1 MTELRRLTLAGLLGL
16 STLATAQAGTLVD
29 LSAEASR
36 PAPND
41 EIHAVVYT
49 EATGNNPA
57 ELAKRVN
64 QTLGDALKVVRG
76 QPGISAKTG
85 SQSTY
90 PLYGQ
95 NQRIENWRMR
105 AELRLESRDG
115 TVLSETL
122 GRLQQ
127 MKLAVGHVIQQVS
140 PESRRRAEDA
150 ATEDAIRAFEARAKV
165 VAGVFGKRYKIKQ
178 ISIQQNGSPPPMP
191 MMHARGAAMMAEA
204 AAPAPIEAG
213 ESLVTTTISGQ
224 IELAD

>member
-1 MTELRRLTLAGLLGL
+1 MTELHRLTLAGLLGL
-16 STLATAQAGTLVD
+16 ITLTSAQAGTLID
-29 LSAEASR
+29 LNAEASR

-41 EIHAVVYT
+41 EIHAMVYT

-64 QTLGDALKVVRG
+64 QALAEALKVARG

-105 AELRLESRDG
+105 AELRLESRDSAA
-115 TVLSETL
+115 LSEML

-127 MKLAVGHVIQQVS
+127 LKLAVGHVSQQVS
-140 PESRRRAEDA
+140 AESRRRAEDT
-150 ATEDAIRAFEARAKV
+150 ATQEAIRAFEARAKV
-165 VAGVFGKRYKIKQ
+165 IAGVFGKSYRIKQ
-178 ISIQQNGSPPPMP
+178 ISVQQNGGPPPMP
-191 MMHARGAAMMAEA
+191 MLRARGAAMMAEA
-204 AAPAPIEAG
+204 VPVPIEAG
-213 ESLVTTTISGQ
+213 ESLITTSISGQ

>member
-1 MTELRRLTLAGLLGL
+1 MPKFRRLTLAGLFGL
-16 STLATAQAGTLVD
+16 STLGTTQAGTLVD

-41 EIHAVVYT
+41 EIHAMVYA

-64 QTLGDALKVVRG
+64 QSLAEALKVARG

-105 AELRLESRDG
+105 AELRLESRDSAA
-115 TVLSETL
+115 LSEML

-127 MKLAVGHVIQQVS
+127 MKLAVGHVSQQVS
-140 PESRRRAEDA
+140 AESRRLAEDG
-150 ATEDAIRAFEARAKV
+150 ATQDAIRAFEARAKV
-165 VAGVFGKRYKIKQ
+165 IAGVFGKSYRIKQ
-178 ISIQQNGSPPPMP
+178 ISFQQNGGPPPMP
-191 MMHARGAAMMAEA
+191 MLRARGAAMMAEA
-204 AAPAPIEAG
+204 APVPIEAG
-213 ESLVTTTISGQ
+213 ESQITTSISGQ

>member
-1 MTELRRLTLAGLLGL
+1 MSKLRCLILAGLFGL
-16 STLATAQAGTLVD
+16 NTFAIAQAGTLVD

-41 EIHAVVYT
+41 EIHAMVYA

-57 ELAKRVN
+57 ELAKRIN
-64 QTLGDALKVVRG
+64 QALTEALKAARG

-105 AELRLESRDG
+105 AELQLESRDSG
-115 TVLSETL
+115 ALSEML

-127 MKLAVGHVIQQVS
+127 MKLAVGHVSQQVS
-140 PESRRRAEDA
+140 AESRRLAEDS
-150 ATEDAIRAFEARAKV
+150 ATQDAIRAFEARAKV
-165 VAGVFGKRYKIKQ
+165 IAGVFGKGYRIKQ
-178 ISIQQNGSPPPMP
+178 ISVQQHGGPPPMP
-191 MMHARGAAMMAEA
+191 MLRARGAAMMAET
-204 AAPAPIEAG
+204 APVPIEAG
-213 ESLVTTTISGQ
+213 ESLVTTSISGQ